1 MERSRAVSGEGSQ
14 AGLRCLRDGQSFC
27 APRVAHPVL
36 SPTENPAATEPAQ
49 ERESGHMDLHR
60 LNRAQARYE
69 NGMEH
74 LRRRQYQSAA
84 NSFAKAIQ
92 LDRVN
97 ADYRY
102 LRGLA
107 YFHLDQYDKA
117 IADFRGAVAR
127 ESGHARAYTCLASTY
142 AMTGEYELAVEFYEE
157 AIRVDPEYTEAFSGL
172 ELVRAFLGDRTG
184 PGEDLED
191 ETAIAGRIDFLR
203 RHVRVGGTEGTEPA
217 AGTE

>member
-1 MERSRAVSGEGSQ
+1 M
-14 AGLRCLRDGQSFC
+14 CLRKVHRRGSGVC
-27 APRVAHPVL
+27 ATGSPLVSPESHIRIL
-36 SPTENPAATEPAQ
+36 SESCDATEPTQ

-74 LRRRQYQSAA
+74 LSRRQYKSAA
-84 NSFAKAIQ
+84 SSFTKALQ

-107 YFHLDQYDKA
+107 YFHLQQYDKA

-127 ESGHARAYTCLASTY
+127 EPSHARAYTCLASTY
-142 AMTGEYELAVEFYEE
+142 AMTGEYKLAAECYEE
-157 AIRVDPEYTEAFSGL
+157 AIRVNPEYTEAFSGL
-172 ELVRAFLGDRTG
+172 ELVRAFLGDRRG
-184 PGEDLED
+184 PDAELEY

-203 RHVRVGGTEGTEPA
+203 CHVRVGGTEGTEPA
-217 AGTE
+217 ANSE